1 MGHIVFISTPQ
12 VKVSLKNVGTIYV
25 DDYVVSVL
33 MEKSHIWMRQLELKI
48 LGDEKLGNIMI

>member
-33 MEKSHIWMRQLELKI
+33 MGKSHIWMRQLELKI